1 MSYKTILPNEISTA
15 ELQHYLQSSICPRPI
30 AFASTISASGNINL
44 SPYSFF
50 NVFGIN
56 PPILIFSASRRVR
69 DNTIKHTLE
78 NIYETKEVVINIV
91 NYDMVEQT
99 SLASCDYDKGVNE
112 FIKSGLTPIP
122 SLKIKPP
129 RVKESPV
136 SYECQVIQII
146 ETGKSG
152 GAGNL
157 IICEVIAAHFKND
170 ILNENGT
177 INTKKIDTVARMGDN
192 WYCRA
197 HGESLFEVPKPNSK
211 KGIGIDQI
219 PDYIRNSSILTGND
233 LGRLGNIEKTPS
245 LEEANEFKKN
255 NLEFQKIKTDFEAH
269 SDILLKHIHLL
280 AKTYLNNHKI
290 EEAWKILL

>member
-1 MSYKTILPNEISTA
+1 MSYKTILPSDISTA

-157 IICEVIAAHFKND
+157 IICEVMAAHFKND

-233 LGRLGNIEKTPS
+233 LGRLGNIEKIPS
-245 LEEANEFKKN
+245 VEEADEFKKN
-255 NLEFQKIKTDFEAH
+255 NLKFQKIKTDFET
-269 SDILLKHIHLL
+269 SPDILLKHIHIL
-280 AKTYLNNHKI
+280 AQGYLINNEI

>member
-1 MSYKTILPNEISTA
+1 MSYKTILPSAISTA

-30 AFASTISASGNINL
+30 ALASTISASGHINL

-56 PPILIFSASRRVR
+56 PPILIFSASRKVR

-99 SLASCDYDKGVNE
+99 SLASCDYDKGINE

-146 ETGKSG
+146 ETGQSG

-219 PDYIRNSSILTGND
+219 PDYIRNSCILTGND
-233 LGRLGNIEKTPS
+233 LGRLGNIEKIPS
-245 LEEANEFKKN
+245 VEEADEFKKN
-255 NLEFQKIKTDFEAH
+255 NLKFQKIKTDFET
-269 SDILLKHIHLL
+269 SPDILLKHIHIL
-280 AKTYLNNHKI
+280 AQGYLINNEI

>member
-1 MSYKTILPNEISTA
+1 MSYKTILPSDISTA

-233 LGRLGNIEKTPS
+233 LGRLGNIEKIPS
-245 LEEANEFKKN
+245 VEEADEFKKN
-255 NLEFQKIKTDFEAH
+255 NLKFQKIKTDFET
-269 SDILLKHIHLL
+269 SPDILLKHIHIL
-280 AKTYLNNHKI
+280 AQGYLINNEI